1 MANAPHVFATSEAD
15 PALHAITEHGQSVH
29 VEPSLLGLA
38 PFQWV
43 SIAMLILLLVAFF
56 GAKVHRKVAGGLDG
70 RIAAI
75 RTQLDEAKKLRAE
88 AEALRDEYARRIAG
102 AEQDAANMLANA
114 RREADALLVQAE
126 SDTTDLI
133 ARRERMAEDRI
144 AAAERAAVEEL
155 RERAARAATLASR
168 ELIAQ
173 RHDAPADRRLVDEEI
188 AAL

>member
-1 MANAPHVFATSEAD
+1 MANAPHVFATTEAD
-15 PALHAITEHGQSVH
+15 PALHATTADGHTVH

-75 RTQLDEAKKLRAE
+75 RNQLDEAKKLRAE

-114 RREADALLVQAE
+114 RREADALLAQAE

-144 AAAERAAVEEL
+144 AAAERAAVDEL
-155 RERAARAATLASR
+155 RERAARAATMASR

-173 RHDAPADRRLVDEEI
+173 RHDAGADRQLVDEAI

>member
-15 PALHAITEHGQSVH
+15 PALHATTADGHTVH
-29 VEPSLLGLA
+29 VEPALLGLA

-43 SIAMLILLLVAFF
+43 SVAMLILLLVAFF
-56 GAKVHRKVAGGLDG
+56 GAKVHRKIAGGLDG

-75 RTQLDEAKKLRAE
+75 RTQLEEAKKLRAE

-114 RREADALLVQAE
+114 RREADAILAQAE
-126 SDTTDLI
+126 DDTTALI
-133 ARRERMAEDRI
+133 ARREQMATDKI

-155 RERAARAATLASR
+155 RSHAARAATAASR
-168 ELIAQ
+168 DLIAA
-173 RHDAPADRRLVDEEI
+173 RHDAGADRRLVDEAI